1 MAQVWKIATAG
12 AACVGAALSVM
23 SQRPV
28 YLDDNGIDYNNKLN
42 ASEKRLL
49 EWGGRGPTLE
59 RLNRGDLHDLKEE
72 RKVVALVGITGSGKS
87 STGNT
92 MMKGTHSRY
101 FKVQDSLTSVTRSVS
116 SRDYEFQGIPFRVID
131 SPGLYDTN
139 RSTADLNEEF
149 AEFSSFARHGISC
162 FLIVLPKGR
171 ITPETERSLV
181 MARKLFGKGLDT
193 HGAVVF
199 TSCLGSDEGVGSR
212 RQLIT
217 RDVLIEEINKLQS
230 DHFLRK
236 LVYDVDLRVVAVE
249 NKLEPFRNVSR
260 FALHQMVLDIEKA
273 NNGKRFFI
281 SEESFK
287 ERLSAAQ
294 GEVKKLQPCKYSTS
308 YLKDGKTRLE
318 IICKAGSR
326 IPRILTHL
334 LDQF

>member
-1 MAQVWKIATAG
+1 MSRAWKLLAAG
-12 AACVGAALSVM
+12 AACASSAVSLTSVR
-23 SQRPV
+23 SA
-28 YLDDNGIDYNNKLN
+28 YLEAKSSNYEDSLE
-42 ASEKRLL
+42 ASEKKLL
-49 EWGGRGPTLE
+49 DWAGRGPTLN
-59 RLNRGDLHDLKEE
+59 RLNRGDLHDLKKE
-72 RKVVALVGITGSGKS
+72 RKVVALIGITGSGKS

-139 RSTADLNEEF
+139 RTMADLKDEI

-171 ITPETERSLV
+171 ITPETEKSLI
-181 MARKLFGKGLDT
+181 MARKLFGEGLNK

-199 TSCLGSDEGVGSR
+199 TSCLGSEEGVGSK

-217 RDVLIEEINKLQS
+217 RDVLLEEINKLQS

-249 NKLEPFRNVSR
+249 NKLEPFRNISK

-273 NNGKRFFI
+273 NNGQRFVV
-281 SEESFK
+281 EEEDFK
-287 ERLSAAQ
+287 ERLRDATTQ
-294 GEVKKLQPCKYSTS
+294 IQKERPCTHTTKYR
-308 YLKDGKTRLE
+308 KDGKVSIEVT
-318 IICKAGSR
+318 CNAGSR
-326 IPRILTHL
+326 MPRILAQL